1 MHNLKTNFDKIFET
15 VKQFSENLVNERG
28 NISRRGVIPKFSDL
42 EVIALSLTAEAL
54 GIDSENYLFHKLN
67 KEYSADFSNLISR
80 RQYNQRRK
88 LLFELTGSIRTNIAT
103 AIDGGESYFCI
114 DSKALPVCRFS
125 RARRCKLGKNNY
137 EQAPSY
143 GYCAAQKTHY
153 YGYKLHSVCGLSG
166 VIHSFDMTKAS
177 VHDIHYLQDVK
188 QDLFNCTLIG
198 DRGYLSAPIQLDL
211 FETVRIK
218 LSVPYRSNQKNY
230 QPIFKPFARARK
242 RIETVFS
249 QLDDQFMLVRNY
261 AKQQVGLF
269 VRVLAKISAF
279 TVLQYFNKINNNPIG
294 QVKYALI

>member
-294 QVKYALI
+294 QV